1 MRALSL
7 YRHLLRLYPAAHR
20 DRFGEEM
27 VSVFG
32 EMRAEAA
39 RMGIGAQLGFYVR
52 ETAGLMMGAL
62 EEHRRARGGGAIWL
76 LFRTLF
82 FSTLLFPTRRV
93 TMHSEFRF
101 PKTTA
106 VLMTIILA
114 GVVLAIKKGE
124 TISSS
129 HVNPPIGPL
138 PPTHSVLLGG
148 IFLTLAFFYAAGL
161 IGWAILFAMRRSGV
175 HRLAETTSK

>member
-1 MRALSL
+1 
-7 YRHLLRLYPAAHR
+7 LYPALHR
-20 DRFGEEM
+20 KQFGEEM
-27 VSVFG
+27 IAVFG
-32 EMRAEAA
+32 EMETDRASKSLVARGTFWVREAA
-39 RMGIGAQLGFYVR
+39 GVVG
-52 ETAGLMMGAL
+52 GAL
-62 EEHRRARGGGAIWL
+62 QEHWRALGGDSIELW
-76 LFRTLF
+76 
-82 FSTLLFPTRRV
+82 FPTRRF
-93 TMHSEFRF
+93 TMRTEFRF

-114 GVVLAIKKGE
+114 GVMMAIKKGE

-175 HRLAETTSK
+175 HRLAETSVGSK